1 MKKVLFLGLLLASL
15 CASAKEKI
23 RVACVG
29 NSVTYGMGVENREQ
43 NAYPVVLQR
52 LLGDQ
57 YDVQN
62 FGHSGS
68 TLLNRGHRP
77 YTKVDEYRKALDFK
91 ADWVIIHLGLNDTDP
106 RNWPNY
112 GDDFIGDYRALI
124 SSFRAVNPKAKVWI
138 CAMTP
143 IFHRHRRFQTGT
155 RDWHEAI
162 QKRIR
167 QIAATADV
175 GLIDLHTP
183 LYAHPELLP
192 DALHPNVE
200 GAAMIAKT
208 VYSAITGDYGG
219 LKPSPM
225 YGNGMVLQ
233 RGDSIPL
240 HGTANAGDVV
250 DVTFNGVSLTTKTSA
265 DGRWRVAFP
274 SVEAGGPYRLEFS
287 LSPQPPLQK
296 ERGREFSRTKASRK
310 KQSPSPFGEGRGGAV
325 LFDSVYVGEVWL
337 CSGQSNME
345 FQLRRS
351 STAEEDVALFPQSA
365 ASRLLHLCNMAPLYS
380 TDNDNWPAAVCD
392 SVNQLKYLKKP
403 VWERATAEN
412 IRNFSAIAY
421 HMGRV
426 LADSLQVPVGIICN
440 AVGGS
445 TTESWIDRRTLE
457 WKLPNILTDWYFGDY
472 GQPWARERAL
482 KNIAQVVNVEK
493 DGKSTPDL
501 NKTRQQR
508 HPYEPCYMFEAGIL
522 PLDHFRI
529 KGVAWYQGES
539 NAHNIELHEQLF
551 RLLRDSWSAYFGRRS
566 LPFHFV
572 QLSSLNRPSWPAFRD
587 SQLRLNRG
595 NGLHSGMVVS
605 HDHGDSLDV
614 HPRNKRPIGERLARL
629 ALHKNYDYRKLV
641 SQSPRPVGVD
651 IHEGCVRIAF
661 SGLNNAN
668 RGLHPASGDRI
679 IGFEVAGKDGI
690 FHAAEA
696 RVDENLLLVL
706 LTCPE
711 VKEPVE
717 VRYAWQPFTRANLV
731 NGAGLPVSTFKY
743 RVSKR
748 KEPWVW
754 D

>member
-57 YDVQN
+57 YDVRN
-62 FGHSGS
+62 FGHSGT
-68 TLLNRGHRP
+68 TLLSRGHRP

-112 GDDFIGDYRALI
+112 SDDFIGDYRALI
-124 SSFRAVNPKAKVWI
+124 NSFRAVNPKAKVWI
-138 CAMTP
+138 CEMTP
-143 IFHRHRRFQTGT
+143 IFHCHRRFQTGT

-183 LYAHPELLP
+183 LYSHPELLP

-265 DGRWRVAFP
+265 DGRWRVVFP

-412 IRNFSAIAY
+412 IKNFSAIA
-421 HMGRV
+421 
-426 LADSLQVPVGIICN
+426 
-440 AVGGS
+440 
-445 TTESWIDRRTLE
+445 
-457 WKLPNILTDWYFGDY
+457 
-472 GQPWARERAL
+472 
-482 KNIAQVVNVEK
+482 
-493 DGKSTPDL
+493 
-501 NKTRQQR
+501 
-508 HPYEPCYMFEAGIL
+508 
-522 PLDHFRI
+522 
-529 KGVAWYQGES
+529 
-539 NAHNIELHEQLF
+539 
-551 RLLRDSWSAYFGRRS
+551 
-566 LPFHFV
+566 
-572 QLSSLNRPSWPAFRD
+572 
-587 SQLRLNRG
+587 
-595 NGLHSGMVVS
+595 
-605 HDHGDSLDV
+605 
-614 HPRNKRPIGERLARL
+614 
-629 ALHKNYDYRKLV
+629 
-641 SQSPRPVGVD
+641 
-651 IHEGCVRIAF
+651 
-661 SGLNNAN
+661 
-668 RGLHPASGDRI
+668 
-679 IGFEVAGKDGI
+679 
-690 FHAAEA
+690 
-696 RVDENLLLVL
+696 
-706 LTCPE
+706 
-711 VKEPVE
+711 
-717 VRYAWQPFTRANLV
+717 
-731 NGAGLPVSTFKY
+731 
-743 RVSKR
+743 
-748 KEPWVW
+748 
-754 D
+754 

>member
-1 MKKVLFLGLLLASL
+1 MKKVLFLGLLFVSL

-77 YTKVDEYRKALDFK
+77 YTKVGEYRKALDFK

-124 SSFRAVNPKAKVWI
+124 NSFRAVNPKAKVWI

-192 DALHPNVE
+192 DALHPNVK

-250 DVTFNGVSLTTKTSA
+250 GVTFNGVSLMTKTNA

-310 KQSPSPFGEGRGGAV
+310 KQSHSPFGEGRGGAV
-325 LFDSVYVGEVWL
+325 FFDSVYVGEVWL

-457 WKLPNILTDWYFGDY
+457 WKFPNILTDWYFGDY

-661 SGLNNAN
+661 SGLNDAN

-690 FHAAEA
+690 FHPAEA

>member
-1 MKKVLFLGLLLASL
+1 MKKVLFLGLLLVSL
-15 CASAKEKI
+15 YASAKEKI

-43 NAYPVVLQR
+43 NAYPVVLQH

-57 YDVQN
+57 YDVRN

-124 SSFRAVNPKAKVWI
+124 NSFCAVNPKAKVWI
-138 CAMTP
+138 CEMTP

-183 LYAHPELLP
+183 LYSHPELLP
-192 DALHPNVE
+192 DALHPNVK

-265 DGRWRVAFP
+265 DGRWRVVFP

-296 ERGREFSRTKASRK
+296 ERGRNFSRTKAFRK
-310 KQSPSPFGEGRGGAV
+310 KQSPSPFGEGRGGGSIT
-325 LFDSVYVGEVWL
+325 FDSVYVGEVWL

-493 DGKSTPDL
+493 DGKSSPDL

-629 ALHKNYDYRKLV
+629 ALHKNYDYRTLV

-690 FHAAEA
+690 FHPAEA
-696 RVDENLLLVL
+696 RIEEDFVL

-717 VRYAWQPFTRANLV
+717 VRYAWRPFTQANLV